1 MGNSNNK
8 YKMDNA
14 MNDISEGIAN
24 MEIVETPG
32 WISDTSTIQL
42 ENYRREILLSM
53 MRNDQQTINAWTSG
67 DISQPV
73 TEQNRKEFENN
84 FFVYLKNL
92 ENLKD
97 ENIGIPTV
105 SDIMN
110 MTKPQLIEVC
120 KYYSIHNYSGKNKD
134 ELRDYIISYFNY

>member
-8 YKMDNA
+8 YKMNDE

-32 WISDTSTIQL
+32 WISDTPTNIL
-42 ENYRREILLSM
+42 ENYRKEILLAM
-53 MRNDQQTINAWTSG
+53 MRSDQQTINAWTSG
-67 DISQPV
+67 DISQQV
-73 TEQNRKEFENN
+73 TEQNRKDFENN

-92 ENLKD
+92 ENLED
-97 ENIGIPTV
+97 ENIGIPTA

-120 KYYSIHNYSGKNKD
+120 KYYGIHNYSGKNRD
-134 ELRDYIISYFNY
+134 ALRDYVINYFNY